1 MFRRTAMQRTSGRW
15 MLALVSPLFFGWATF
30 VTAAPEVETP
40 SPSRPADEQFKLNF
54 HAFGFS
60 YHPDR
65 EGTRISHLDN
75 ELNIGLGLNYQL
87 HSDAR
92 GVAGLEGGFFRDS
105 GRNWARFVGTSYLF
119 KLNERWAAG
128 ADVLAIHSPTY
139 NRGKAFVAPIPRVT
153 YDFGPI
159 KLNAVYV
166 PRLDPVN
173 RFAVFGFFITVPLGK
188 W

>member
-1 MFRRTAMQRTSGRW
+1 MKRFSAGW
-15 MLALVSPLFFGWATF
+15 LLALVATIYFGC
-30 VTAAPEVETP
+30 VTSAAAAPDIETP
-40 SPSRPADEQFKLNF
+40 ATGHPEDAQFKLNF
-54 HAFGFS
+54 HVFGLS

-65 EGTRISHLDN
+65 KGTRVSHLDN

-92 GVAGLEGGFFRDS
+92 GIAGLEGGFFRDS
-105 GRNWARFVGTSYLF
+105 GRKWAKFAGTSYLF

-153 YDFGPI
+153 YDFGPV
-159 KLNAVYV
+159 KLNAVFV

-173 RFAVFGFFITVPLGK
+173 RFAVFGFYITVPLGK